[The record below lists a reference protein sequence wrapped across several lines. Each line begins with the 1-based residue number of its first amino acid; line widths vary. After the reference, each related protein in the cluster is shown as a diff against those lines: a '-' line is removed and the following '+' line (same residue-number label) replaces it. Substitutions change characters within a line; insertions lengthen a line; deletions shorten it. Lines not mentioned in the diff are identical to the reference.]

1 MVTNFDV
8 KEKLEKNII
17 QELGLVNTLEK
28 ASVQYELTF
37 KNLVEILSLI
47 DNYNYT
53 SLDIEVGDFKLKI
66 EKEKQNQK
74 KEISSIKEEVK
85 MVGTSELI
93 SKETNIKELPEIK
106 QEVKQIVRNSEYVEV
121 KAPIMGVFYTSP
133 SPDAD
138 PFVSV
143 GSEVKTGDQIGIVE
157 VMKVF
162 NSIKAPCDGVVKEI
176 LIENEDLVETN
187 QVILLLEAN

>member
-1 MVTNFDV
+1 LVSDFKV
-8 KEKLEKNII
+8 KEKLEDNII
-17 QELGLVNTLEK
+17 QELKLTHSLEN

-66 EKEKQNQK
+66 EKEKQSQE
-74 KEISSIKEEVK
+74 KEISSINREVQK
-85 MVGTSELI
+85 VETPEVSHKATSIGDQPEL
-93 SKETNIKELPEIK
+93 K
-106 QEVKQIVRNSEYVEV
+106 QEVNPTILNNDYVEV
-121 KAPIMGVFYTSP
+121 KAPIMGVFYTAP
-133 SPDAD
+133 SPDAE
-138 PFVSV
+138 PFVHI
-143 GSEVKTGDQIGIVE
+143 GSEVKAGDQIGIVE

-187 QVILLLEAN
+187 QVIVLLESK

>member
-1 MVTNFDV
+1 M
-8 KEKLEKNII
+8 KEKLEENII
-17 QELGLVNTLEK
+17 QKLRFTNSLEN
-28 ASVQYELTF
+28 ASFQYELTF

-66 EKEKQNQK
+66 EKEKQIQE
-74 KEISSIKEEVK
+74 KEVSSISREVQK
-85 MVGTSELI
+85 VETPEVI
-93 SKETNIKELPEIK
+93 SQEPSIEVLPEIK
-106 QEVKQIVRNSEYVEV
+106 QEVKPIIRNSDYVEV

-133 SPDAD
+133 TPDAD

-162 NSIKAPCDGVVKEI
+162 NSIKAPCDGIVKEI

>member
-1 MVTNFDV
+1 MVSDFKV
-8 KEKLEKNII
+8 KEKLEENII
-17 QELGLVNTLEK
+17 QELKLTKSLEN
-28 ASVQYELTF
+28 ATVQYELTF

-66 EKEKQNQK
+66 EKEKQSQEKEVSTIKSKLQK
-74 KEISSIKEEVK
+74 VETLEV
-85 MVGTSELI
+85 I
-93 SKETNIKELPEIK
+93 SKETGIGDQPEKK
-106 QEVKQIVRNSEYVEV
+106 QEVNRIILNRDYVEV

-133 SPDAD
+133 SPDAE
-138 PFVSV
+138 PFVNI
-143 GSEVKTGDQIGIVE
+143 GSEVKAGDQIGIVE

-176 LIENEDLVETN
+176 LIEDEDLVETN
-187 QVILLLEAN
+187 QVILLLEAK

>member
-1 MVTNFDV
+1 MVSNLDV
-8 KEKLEKNII
+8 KEKLEENII
-17 QELGLVNTLEK
+17 QKLRFTNSLEN
-28 ASVQYELTF
+28 ASFQYELTF

-66 EKEKQNQK
+66 EKEKQIQE
-74 KEISSIKEEVK
+74 KEVSSISREVQK
-85 MVGTSELI
+85 VETPEVI
-93 SKETNIKELPEIK
+93 SQEPSIEVLPEIK
-106 QEVKQIVRNSEYVEV
+106 QEVKPIIRNSDYVEV

-133 SPDAD
+133 TPDAD

-162 NSIKAPCDGVVKEI
+162 NSIKAPCDGIVKEI